1 MLLTAFSHLSQ
12 LTVDEV
18 VVDDGLM
25 TFSART
31 ATRQAACPGCGTVS
45 GRIHGGY
52 RRRLADVAVSGHRTV
67 IDLLVRRFICPG
79 QECARRTF
87 VEQVDGLT
95 ERFARRTASLHGTLE
110 KVALALGGR
119 PAARL
124 AGHLSIPTSPNSL
137 LRLLR
142 KLPDPVLLTAPR
154 VLGID
159 DFAFKKGHVYGTI
172 ILDMETGERVDVL
185 PDRTAETLTA
195 WLRAHPG
202 AEIVCRD
209 RASAYA
215 EAVRTACPDA
225 VQVADRFHIWK
236 NLCEAVEKC
245 VLAHR
250 TCLTEPIESSAS
262 NLSEQAVVPD
272 TEAVGSGLP
281 TPAALEGL
289 RAVQRRERHAAV
301 HDLFGKGVGIS
312 VIAEALGLD
321 RKTVRRYAHA
331 ATPEDVPVGSN
342 HRESRVQPHLAYL
355 HQRWNEG
362 CTDAVRLC
370 GEIRALGYR
379 GSERTVRRHLQTLR
393 AAGLPAPTTSQ
404 ELTVRQATRLLT
416 SHPEHLDDDST
427 LRLKDLLTRC
437 PELDAVADC
446 VRTFAEMMTER
457 RGQGL
462 ADWLGR
468 AHATGFPALSSLAR
482 GLRQDSAAVTAG
494 LTLEWNSGRVEGN
507 VNRIKRIKRDGYGR
521 AGFDLL
527 RLQILRA
534 D

>member
-1 MLLTAFSHLSQ
+1 VLWAAFSHLST
-12 LTVDEV
+12 LTVEEV
-18 VVDDGLM
+18 VVDNDLM
-25 TFSART
+25 TLSART
-31 ATRQAACPGCGTVS
+31 ATRQAVCPGCGMVS
-45 GRIHGGY
+45 GRVHGGY

-67 IDLLVRRFICPG
+67 IDLLVRRFICPA
-79 QECARRTF
+79 QDCDRRTF

-95 ERFARRTASLHGTLE
+95 ERFARRTAPLYRILE
-110 KVALALGGR
+110 KIALALAGR

-124 AGHLSIPTSPNSL
+124 AAHLSIPTSPNSL
-137 LRLLR
+137 LRMLR
-142 KLPDPVLLTAPR
+142 KFPDQPLGTAPR

-202 AEIVCRD
+202 TEIVCRD

-225 VQVADRFHIWK
+225 IQVADRFHIWK

-245 VLAHR
+245 VLVHR
-250 TCLTEPIESSAS
+250 ACLTEPTKDPEAD
-262 NLSEQAVVPD
+262 EPGPTVAPD
-272 TEAVGSGLP
+272 TEDSGNALPVPAV
-281 TPAALEGL
+281 LEGL

-301 HDLFGKGVGIS
+301 HTLFGKGVGIS
-312 VIAEALGLD
+312 AIAEALGLD

-331 ATPEDVPVGSN
+331 ATPEDLPAGDGKRGN
-342 HRESRVQPHLAYL
+342 RVQPYLGYL

-370 GEIRALGYR
+370 AEIRTLGYR

-393 AAGLPAPTTSQ
+393 ASGQPAPAASG

-416 SHPEHLDDDST
+416 SHPDHLDENGT
-427 LRLKDLLTRC
+427 LKLKEVLARC
-437 PELDAVADC
+437 PELDGVASC
-446 VRTFAEMMTER
+446 VSTFAEMMTER
-457 RGQGL
+457 RGQDL
-462 ADWLGR
+462 SDWLKR
-468 AHATGFPALSSLAR
+468 AEATGFPALASLAR
-482 GLRQDSAAVTAG
+482 GLRHDFQAVTAG

-527 RLQILRA
+527 RLQILHA

>member
-1 MLLTAFSHLSQ
+1 MTAFSHLSA
-12 LTVDEV
+12 LTLDEV
-18 VVDDGLM
+18 VVDDGVM

-31 ATRQAACPGCGTVS
+31 ATRRAICPGCGTVS
-45 GRIHGGY
+45 GRVHGGY

-79 QECARRTF
+79 EECDRRTF

-110 KVALALGGR
+110 RVALALGGR

-124 AGHLSIPTSPNSL
+124 AAHLFIPTSPNSL

-142 KLPDPVLLTAPR
+142 KLPDPLRCTAPR

-185 PDRTAETLTA
+185 PDRTAETLTT

-225 VQVADRFHIWK
+225 IQVADRFHIWK

-250 TCLTEPIESSAS
+250 TCLTDTEPTQSPDPGPF
-262 NLSEQAVVPD
+262 EQVAAPD
-272 TEAVGSGLP
+272 TEAVGSDFPLP
-281 TPAALEGL
+281 AELQGL
-289 RAVQRRERHAAV
+289 RAVQRRERHTAV
-301 HDLFGKGVGIS
+301 HELFGKGVGIS
-312 VIAEALGLD
+312 AIAEALGLD

-331 ATPEDVPVGSN
+331 ATPKDVPAGSN
-342 HRESRVQPHLAYL
+342 QRENRVQPHLGYL

-370 GEIRALGYR
+370 GEIRARGYR

-393 AAGLPAPTTSQ
+393 ASGQPAPTTSR
-404 ELTVRQATRLLT
+404 ELTIRQATRLLT
-416 SHPEHLDDDST
+416 SHPDHLDEDST
-427 LRLKDLLTRC
+427 LTLKDLLARC

-446 VRTFAEMMTER
+446 VRTFAEMMTNR
-457 RGQGL
+457 RGQDL
-462 ADWLGR
+462 ADWLAR
-468 AHATGFPALSSLAR
+468 AVATGFPSLSSLAR
-482 GLRQDSAAVTAG
+482 GLRQDFAAVTAG

-521 AGFDLL
+521 AGFGLL
-527 RLQILRA
+527 RLQILHA

>member
-1 MLLTAFSHLSQ
+1 M
-12 LTVDEV
+12 
-18 VVDDGLM
+18 VDDGVM

-31 ATRQAACPGCGTVS
+31 ATRQAVCPGCRTVS
-45 GRIHGGY
+45 SRVHGGY

-67 IDLLVRRFICPG
+67 IDLLVRRFICPA
-79 QECARRTF
+79 QECDRRTF

-95 ERFARRTASLHGTLE
+95 ERFARRTASLHRTLE
-110 KVALALGGR
+110 KIALALAGR

-124 AGHLSIPTSPNSL
+124 AAHLSIATSPNSL

-142 KLPDPVLLTAPR
+142 KLPDEPVGTAPR
-154 VLGID
+154 VLGVD

-185 PDRTAETLTA
+185 PDRTADTLTA

-209 RASAYA
+209 RASSYA

-225 VQVADRFHIWK
+225 IQVADRFHIWK

-250 TCLTEPIESSAS
+250 TCLSEPTQTPGSDRP
-262 NLSEQAVVPD
+262 EQTTAAPDMEDGDTDLPVPA
-272 TEAVGSGLP
+272 E
-281 TPAALEGL
+281 LEGL

-301 HDLFGKGVGIS
+301 HALFGKGVGIS
-312 VIAEALGLD
+312 AIAEALGLD

-331 ATPEDVPVGSN
+331 ATPEDLPVGTGKRGN
-342 HRESRVQPHLAYL
+342 RVQPYLGYL

-379 GSERTVRRHLQTLR
+379 GSERTLRRHLQTLR
-393 AAGLPAPTTSQ
+393 ASGRPAPTVSQ

-416 SHPEHLDDDST
+416 SHPDHLDENGT
-427 LRLKDLLTRC
+427 LKLKELLARC
-437 PELDAVADC
+437 PELDGVADC

-457 RGQGL
+457 RGQDL
-462 ADWLGR
+462 ADWLER
-468 AHATGFPALSSLAR
+468 AEATGFPSLSSLAR
-482 GLRQDSAAVTAG
+482 GLRQDFEAVTAG

-527 RLQILRA
+527 RLQILHA

>member
-1 MLLTAFSHLSQ
+1 M
-12 LTVDEV
+12 
-18 VVDDGLM
+18 VDDGKM

-31 ATRQAACPGCGTVS
+31 ATRQAVCPGCGTAS
-45 GRIHGGY
+45 GRVHGGY

-67 IDLLVRRFICPG
+67 IDLLVRRFICPA
-79 QECARRTF
+79 QECDRRTF

-95 ERFARRTASLHGTLE
+95 ERFARRTASLHEALE
-110 KVALALGGR
+110 KIALALAGR

-124 AGHLSIPTSPNSL
+124 ATHLSIPTSANSL

-142 KLPDPVLLTAPR
+142 KLPDEPIGAAPR
-154 VLGID
+154 VLGVD

-172 ILDMETGERVDVL
+172 LLDMETGERVDVR
-185 PDRTAETLTA
+185 PDRTAETLTT

-215 EAVRTACPDA
+215 EAVRTAAPGA

-245 VLAHR
+245 VIAHR
-250 TCLTEPIESSAS
+250 ACLTEPTETPGSDRP
-262 NLSEQAVVPD
+262 EQATAAPD
-272 TEAVGSGLP
+272 AKDSDAGLP
-281 TPAALEGL
+281 VPAELEGL
-289 RAVQRRERHAAV
+289 RAVQRRERHTAV
-301 HDLFGKGVGIS
+301 HALFDKGVGIS
-312 VIAEALGLD
+312 AIAEALGLD

-331 ATPEDVPVGSN
+331 ATPEDLPVGDGKRGN
-342 HRESRVQPHLAYL
+342 RVQPYLVYL

-362 CTDAVRLC
+362 CLDAVRLC
-370 GEIRALGYR
+370 AEIRTLGYR
-379 GSERTVRRHLQTLR
+379 GSERTVRRHLQSLR
-393 AAGLPAPTTSQ
+393 ASGKPAPTVTQ
-404 ELTVRQATRLLT
+404 HLTVRHATRLVT
-416 SHPEHLDDDST
+416 SRPDRLDENGT
-427 LRLKDLLTRC
+427 LKLEELLARC
-437 PELDAVADC
+437 PELDAVANC
-446 VRTFAEMMTER
+446 VRTFAKMMTER
-457 RGQGL
+457 QGHNL
-462 ADWLGR
+462 TAWLEQ
-468 AHATGFPALSSLAR
+468 AEATGFPSLSSLAR
-482 GLRQDSAAVTAG
+482 GLRQDFEAVTAG

-527 RLQILRA
+527 RLQILHA